1 MPGCGCWNRLRFR
14 RIGNDSRFL
23 GFPRFRTANRD
34 LVPSGLGSLR
44 DKSPVAVRK
53 RSRNSRAR
61 DGLRARSQARGFGMC
76 SPRADRVRRE
86 VPAED
91 GRERTALREK
101 EPRPAIGTR
110 SSAGSTP
117 RRNTPSAL
125 PCISTSRSVPTGG
138 ACRPR
143 MRSDLCRRRVC
154 APCFRSRPAGRCPAS
169 VNQMRDFRWNPG
181 GIAAISS
188 EDVGR
193 FERTDR
199 FGAGA
204 PETVETAAAHGPG
217 RERGVGGWL
226 GRGGAPLDSS
236 RSGAMPVRVGSGLR

>member
-34 LVPSGLGSLR
+34 LVPSGLGPVGTNPR
-44 DKSPVAVRK
+44 SPSENALGTRERATGCGHARK
-53 RSRNSRAR
+53 RAVSGCAR
-61 DGLRARSQARGFGMC
+61 
-76 SPRADRVRRE
+76 RADRVRRE

-91 GRERTALREK
+91 GRGRTALREK
-101 EPRPAIGTR
+101 KPRPAIGTR

-204 PETVETAAAHGPG
+204 PATVETAAAHGPG